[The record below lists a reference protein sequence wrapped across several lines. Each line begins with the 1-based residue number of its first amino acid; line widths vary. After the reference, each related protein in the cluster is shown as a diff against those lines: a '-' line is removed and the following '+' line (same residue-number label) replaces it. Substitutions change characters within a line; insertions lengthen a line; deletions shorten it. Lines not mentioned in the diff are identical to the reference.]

1 MFTGIIEEIGV
12 IKEFSKSGNSA
23 LVVVEC
29 EKVLEGTNI
38 GDSIAIDGVCQTVTK
53 LSLKSFSAQVSG
65 ETLSVT
71 TFSKF
76 KKGIKVNLERALTL
90 NGRLG
95 GHIVTGHIDGLGKI
109 KSIQKTQASGNDFYN
124 IKIEVGVG
132 QGGLTRYIAKK
143 GSITVNGI
151 SLTVANIVSNEVSLA
166 IIPHTFENTSLNN
179 LKCNDFVNI
188 EVDILA
194 KYVEKILSTDNNTNG
209 NTTLDEKF
217 LKENGFF

>member
-53 LSLKSFSAQVSG
+53 LSSNSFSAQVSG

-76 KKGIKVNLERALTL
+76 KKGAKVNLERALTL

-109 KSIQKTQASGNDFYN
+109 KSTQKTQASGNEFYN
-124 IKIEVGVG
+124 IKIEVEKE
-132 QGGLTRYIAKK
+132 LIKYIAKK
-143 GSITVNGI
+143 GSIIVNGI
-151 SLTVANIVSNEVSLA
+151 SLTVADIVSNEVSLA
-166 IIPHTFENTSLNN
+166 IIPHTFENTSLNS